1 MEFDSPKEITQ
12 LPIFPLNTV
21 LFPGAILPLH
31 IFEDRYKQMIRFAV
45 DNAGMFGLSYSG
57 EAAVDRE
64 TLPEIGSVGCVARIN
79 TVVPLEEGR
88 MNLLSTG
95 LIRYRVRGLEQT
107 QPFIIASVETFTDDL
122 EAGAELNQLFDD
134 LVDLCARF
142 VETAQALDEMNAPE
156 SIEFPDEPEAF
167 SLIISSLLPI
177 TNDAKQSLLEMTSTR
192 SRLMRIKH
200 FLSLSLPGYE
210 QRLKIREMAKQNGHG
225 RLHSK

>member
-1 MEFDSPKEITQ
+1 MEFDSAKEIRE

-45 DNAGMFGLSYSG
+45 DSGGMFGLSYSG

-64 TLPEIGSVGCVARIN
+64 TPPEIGSVGCVARIN

-88 MNLLSTG
+88 MNLLTTG
-95 LIRYRVRGLEQT
+95 LARYRVRGLEQT
-107 QPFIIASVETFTDDL
+107 QPFIIAKVETFTDDL

-142 VETAQALDEMNAPE
+142 VETAQALDELNAPE

-177 TNDAKQSLLEMTSTR
+177 SNDARQSLLEMTSTR

-200 FLSLSLPGYE
+200 FLSLALPGYE
-210 QRLKIREMAKQNGHG
+210 ERLRIREMAKQNGHG

>member
-1 MEFDSPKEITQ
+1 
-12 LPIFPLNTV
+12 
-21 LFPGAILPLH
+21 
-31 IFEDRYKQMIRFAV
+31 MIRYAV
-45 DNAGMFGLSYSG
+45 DSGGMFGLSYSG

-64 TLPEIGSVGCVARIN
+64 TLPELGSVGCVARIN

-95 LIRYRVRGLEQT
+95 LIRFRVRGLEQT

-122 EAGAELNQLFDD
+122 EAGAELNHLFDD

-142 VETAQALDEMNAPE
+142 VETAQALDELNVPE
-156 SIEFPDEPEAF
+156 SLEFPDDPEAF

-177 TNDAKQSLLEMTSTR
+177 TNDARQSLLEMTSTR

-200 FLSLSLPGYE
+200 FLSLSLPGFE
-210 QRLKIREMAKQNGHG
+210 ERLRIREMAKQNGHG